1 MCSPM
6 SRIGHLLTLAAL
18 AVSACGDDGGSTVR
32 NDAAADSPGMIDAAL
47 PAGCDYVEQRDAT
60 NDDVSPA
67 TGTAEVTNLIVATHT
82 AICGNFE
89 HTHFDGDITVDI
101 DAYRIAVASDT
112 DVLVRISGA
121 GAEGIELVGVDI
133 YGGPQLDQRVGGV
146 TFYGDH
152 GVTAVHLAPGTYE
165 LLPFALNSA
174 AITATVPYKMSID
187 RDMPA
192 TRCTDLTT
200 GGYAEANDGGTS
212 TGNDMVSLPSGGP
225 PALTTSTADS
235 PEPSGVTVMPATSSR
250 LTGSAADVTIADRY
264 EDKDTF
270 AFATDATANELTVR
284 LSWTTAA
291 NVDFFV
297 LEAGNPG
304 PVWTSTDPTAKPE
317 TNMFSLKPSTNY
329 WLLVGAKPG
338 SGLPAPYSA
347 TLCGAVF
354 TP

>member
-1 MCSPM
+1 M
-6 SRIGHLLTLAAL
+6 SLTRSSVVVVVL
-18 AVSACGDDGGSTVR
+18 AVSACGGDDGGSQHS
-32 NDAAADSPGMIDAAL
+32 DAAVTDTLQTSDAAL
-47 PAGCDYVEQRDAT
+47 PAGCDYVEQRDTT
-60 NDDVSPA
+60 NDDVAPA

-101 DAYRIAVASDT
+101 DAYRIGVASDT
-112 DVLVRISGA
+112 DVLFRIAGA
-121 GAEGIELVGVDI
+121 GSENIELVGVDI

-165 LLPFALNSA
+165 VLPFALNSA
-174 AITATVPYKMSID
+174 AITATVPYKLSID

-192 TRCTDLTT
+192 TRCMDLAS
-200 GGYAEANDGGTS
+200 GGYAEATDGSSS
-212 TGNDMVSLPSGGP
+212 TGNDVVALPSGAP
-225 PALTTSTADS
+225 PALTASTADN
-235 PEPSGVTVMPATSSR
+235 PEPSGITVVPAMSSR
-250 LTGSAADVTIADRY
+250 LTGSAADVTTADRY

-284 LSWTTAA
+284 LAWTTAA
-291 NVDFFV
+291 NLDFFV
-297 LEAGNPG
+297 FEAGNPG
-304 PVWTSTDPTAKPE
+304 PVWTSTDTTANAE
-317 TNMFSLKPSTNY
+317 TNMFSLKPSSSY

-338 SGLPAPYSA
+338 TGLPAPYSA